1 MVKGLEPSFA
11 MAALNNGLR
20 NNSSFTF
27 SLLKRPAL
35 DMANL
40 LRKAERYINAEEEMA
55 ARKQKTPWSG
65 HQEERGEHL
74 RNAPMKK
81 EKKRERSDLTK
92 DDLQHKLSRRE
103 GSTQGGAPIP
113 SYNNFAPLLDTR
125 TRILAV
131 EQDKVLIQW
140 PEKLRSPA
148 EKRDVEKYCR
158 YHRDHGHNTEEY
170 MMETDVP
177 SPVSKWT

>member
-1 MVKGLEPSFA
+1 
-11 MAALNNGLR
+11 MAALSNGLR

-35 DMANL
+35 DMADL
-40 LRKAERYINAEEEMA
+40 LRRVEKYVNTEEEMA
-55 ARKQKTPWSG
+55 ASKQKTPWSG
-65 HQEERGEHL
+65 HQEERGEHS
-74 RNAPMKK
+74 RNTLGKK

-92 DDLQHKLSRRE
+92 DDLRHKLSKRE

-131 EQDKVLIQW
+131 EQDKVPIQW

-148 EKRDVEKYCR
+148 ERRDMEKYCR
-158 YHRDHGHNTEEY
+158 CHRDHGHNT
-170 MMETDVP
+170 
-177 SPVSKWT
+177 